1 MTTLMIFLSILCVI
15 FLYISL
21 VLAQVKP
28 PIWKRSMFIGMAGSG
43 GTAIG
48 LIAPEINP
56 FAYLTFISSVAA
68 MLGGVMYSYYDA
80 PPLASLKPEQI
91 EEVYEQ
97 KRDAV
102 RDLVIGL
109 AFALCLSAVIAY
121 KGQQEKDTDATEDL
135 NGSVVGLRNEV
146 HALRSEVQKSGAVRD
161 QRLTALENTTKPAA
175 IERNAI
181 LLNQHKVMTDLN
193 EVLRLL
199 GQPAKGK
206 AKSKTKPNPTVP
218 VQKIAPKPV
227 NTEPKEKERIEE
239 RKKWYQRLNPFGY
252 RREDN
257 DDELV
262 KYILYEDQL

>member
-1 MTTLMIFLSILCVI
+1 MNTLMIFLSILCVI
-15 FLYISL
+15 FLYTSL

-28 PIWKRSMFIGMAGSG
+28 TIWKWSMYVGVAGSG

-56 FAYLTFISSVAA
+56 FAYLTFISSVSA

-121 KGQQEKDTDATEDL
+121 KGQQEKETDATEDL
-135 NGSVVGLRNEV
+135 NGSVVGLRKEI
-146 HALRSEVQKSGAVRD
+146 HALRTEVHQRGNVRD
-161 QRLTALENTTKPAA
+161 QRLTALENANKPAA

-181 LLNQHKVMTDLN
+181 LINQHKVMTDLN
-193 EVLRLL
+193 EVLTLL
-199 GQPAKGK
+199 GGK
-206 AKSKTKPNPTVP
+206 PKKSKSKAKPNPVVP
-218 VQKIAPKPV
+218 VQKLAPKPV

-252 RREDN
+252 RKVDE

-262 KYILYEDQL
+262 KYILYEDQR